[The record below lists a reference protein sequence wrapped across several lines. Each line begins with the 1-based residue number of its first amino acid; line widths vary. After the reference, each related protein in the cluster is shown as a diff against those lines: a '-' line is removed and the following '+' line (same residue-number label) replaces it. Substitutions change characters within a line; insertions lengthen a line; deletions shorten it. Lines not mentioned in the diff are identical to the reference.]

1 MTLSRGADLLEL
13 RTIKVNGEI
22 IEPELDQQKPT
33 ISMPALEPGDAIEEE
48 YVLHYADLEQVPE
61 NAAAH
66 TFGSF
71 AAPIL
76 HSRFVLL
83 DSPDSAIRVRQQA
96 GLPLPLV
103 GENNGMVVRIWERDN
118 LAQTVPEPFLPAVN
132 LLPTVTVSASEKTVA
147 KLRDQ
152 LVDASRTG
160 LHVNEAVAEL
170 IFRKSAEMLKK
181 QNVST
186 GL

>member
-1 MTLSRGADLLEL
+1 MYVHRITRPLNKAGITRYGEVTLSRGADLLEL
-13 RTIKVNGEI
+13 RTIKANGEI

-83 DSPDSAIRVRQQA
+83 DPPDAAVRVRQQA

-103 GENNGMVVRIWERDN
+103 GENNGMVVKN
-118 LAQTVPEPFLPAVN
+118 LGMIQRGTNRLRAVSARAVN
-132 LLPTVTVSASEKTVA
+132 LAAHGNCCAAEKTI
-147 KLRDQ
+147 
-152 LVDASRTG
+152 
-160 LHVNEAVAEL
+160 AEV
-170 IFRKSAEMLKK
+170 FGTS
-181 QNVST
+181 
-186 GL
+186 